1 MLVLAVDEKTLTR
14 EREANDRLASRRP
27 DSWSVLASR
36 GRLRRLVG
44 DRQGL
49 DDIRRAAEISL
60 GLPRPP
66 SENGRLEIGYLFRLA
81 DDPRADEVLQGV
93 YDDLTALARERGH
106 SAVDTGILV
115 DVCFLLGRDREAQE
129 VYDALERADPK
140 GMKGT
145 RHKAVAQ
152 LAAARLTGDVA
163 VAVAD
168 EAIAW
173 FDRIIAKEKPSVA
186 DYGAPLLHDWLEMA
200 LILHSELT
208 GEVSPRLRE
217 V

>member
-1 MLVLAVDEKTLTR
+1 MLVLAVDEKTLAR
-14 EREANDRLASRRP
+14 ERENNELAASLSP
-27 DSWSVLASR
+27 DSWSVLANR

-49 DDIRRAAEISL
+49 DDIRRAAEIAL
-60 GLPRPP
+60 GLPRLT
-66 SENGRLEIGYLFRLA
+66 SENVRMEIGYLFRLA
-81 DDPRADEVLQGV
+81 GDPRADEVLQGV
-93 YDDLTALARERGH
+93 YDDLTAAARDRGH

-115 DVCFLLGRDREAQE
+115 DLCFLLGRDEEAQQ
-129 VYDALERADPK
+129 VNAALERADPR
-140 GMKGT
+140 GVRRT

-152 LAAARLTGDVA
+152 LAAARLSRDGA
-163 VAVAD
+163 AAE

-173 FDRIIAKEKPSVA
+173 FDRAIAKEATSVA
-186 DYGAPLLHDWLEMA
+186 ARGAPLLHDWLEMA
-200 LILHSELT
+200 LILQSELA